1 MRLVRRVGVPTN
13 EMMKDIY
20 EAVQVRRVAYDEM
33 MMDMHEAAHA
43 HSVGKNA

>member
-1 MRLVRRVGVPTN
+1 MRLIVLVGMPTN
-13 EMMKDIY
+13 
-20 EAVQVRRVAYDEM
+20 EM